1 MACICPLCENEIPA
15 PDTLKLIPEANLVLW
30 PTGHVQLTEAQF
42 LLFEK
47 ILDTYPKRVTLER
60 LAMHYY
66 VNYRDP
72 DDPPAD
78 AVIRVQISIIRRKL
92 RAANAPFHL
101 PQLKEYGS
109 GYVIRWNNKEKV
121 A

>member
-1 MACICPLCENEIPA
+1 MACLCPLCENEIPA

-42 LLFEK
+42 LLFSK

-92 RAANAPFHL
+92 RAANAPFYL